1 MVQNSHTDRQVKH
14 NPKVD
19 TGFIRRVETPLSVGL
34 PLTIHQQ
41 VRDKNRLRVLSIVY
55 LGTRYENVLNITKR
69 IEHAVVLR
77 MKDTGGY
84 CLPAF
89 IKKCITVF
97 FANIDFLKDTSYGQ
111 CTLHG
116 CLIVMNQEE
125 DENAEPINQPLTI
138 PDKPPSNPPRVD
150 IKHNDEPVIQLTP
163 IKFTSYKI
171 DFLKPYHQYDETW
184 ALASHMANDIDDITP
199 PTSESP
205 DTAMVPT
212 PGHDFAPNS
221 EGVVIASI
229 PDNIRAPSSQASE
242 PADNTYNKFN
252 VTQRKNEREAEENL
266 CHAHMGC
273 YKIAPA
279 VRTTCK
285 SYQQRSGSTALHD
298 ILNRLRHIVQ
308 RPHPHSR
315 DHGCCG
321 RSRTVHRHHTLHN
334 FTGADWGGK
343 CFGIS
348 KKSTYLCLPTPW
360 RSGVHKPLVG
370 GR

>member
-1 MVQNSHTDRQVKH
+1 M
-14 NPKVD
+14 
-19 TGFIRRVETPLSVGL
+19 
-34 PLTIHQQ
+34 
-41 VRDKNRLRVLSIVY
+41 
-55 LGTRYENVLNITKR
+55 
-69 IEHAVVLR
+69 
-77 MKDTGGY
+77 
-84 CLPAF
+84 
-89 IKKCITVF
+89 
-97 FANIDFLKDTSYGQ
+97 
-111 CTLHG
+111 
-116 CLIVMNQEE
+116 
-125 DENAEPINQPLTI
+125 
-138 PDKPPSNPPRVD
+138 
-150 IKHNDEPVIQLTP
+150 
-163 IKFTSYKI
+163 
-171 DFLKPYHQYDETW
+171 W

-199 PTSESP
+199 PSSESP

-229 PDNIRAPSSQASE
+229 PDNIRDPSSQASE

-285 SYQQRSGSTALHD
+285 SYQQRSGSTVLHD

-348 KKSTYLCLPTPW
+348 KKSWITSYLSLPSNTLAKRCSQTISWWTVSCPKKCGPSRSLFVQYTALEVQLPHQLCVGNCSGSGIW
-360 RSGVHKPLVG
+360 RARSFLRQELH
-370 GR
+370 